1 MKQFEVE
8 GAGLAVLV
16 ANTGEEY
23 FAYQAYCPHMQVA
36 LEEGMHDG
44 SVLTCLEHLW
54 QFDLRT
60 GEARAEAE
68 APLQAYRVK
77 QEGDELHVWVPEPPG
92 A

>member
-1 MKQFEVE
+1 
-8 GAGLAVLV
+8 
-16 ANTGEEY
+16 
-23 FAYQAYCPHMQVA
+23 
-36 LEEGMHDG
+36 MHDG

-68 APLQAYRVK
+68 APLQAYRLK
-77 QEGDELHVWVPEPPG
+77 HDADALHVWVPDPQE